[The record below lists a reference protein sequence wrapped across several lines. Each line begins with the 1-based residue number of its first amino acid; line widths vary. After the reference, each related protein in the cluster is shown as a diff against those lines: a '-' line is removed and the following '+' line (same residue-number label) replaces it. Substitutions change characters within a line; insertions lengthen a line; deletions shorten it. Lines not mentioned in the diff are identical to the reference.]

1 MRLQMP
7 NNIKEFYNKFSY
19 PVFGD
24 HTLSDMIDTG
34 ARDRSDPS
42 IHWNK
47 FWPQKSKDEKLEIL
61 VAGCGTYQAAIV
73 AARNSNCHVTGID
86 VSDNS
91 IKIQNNVIEKEG
103 INNVELKVC
112 AITDYVTDKKFDLII
127 CSGVLHHLENPNDN
141 LAHLAGLLNND
152 GVMTIMIYNYF
163 GRQGV
168 YNIQALVK
176 LLNIPQDIAGAQQL
190 TKIIDGLPQEHS
202 VNNYIKNN
210 QEVLYFENFMDTFFN
225 PHDVCYTALDIPRLI
240 ENTGLKFHDWLEMN
254 YDEEIEYNLDPFE
267 RAFYLDSVKEQNS
280 ILSFILKKET

>member
-91 IKIQNNVIEKEG
+91 IKIQNSVIEKEG

-127 CSGVLHHLENPNDN
+127 CSGVLHHLENPNEN
-141 LAHLAGLLNND
+141 LKHLGQLVKED
-152 GVMTIMIYNYF
+152 GVVTVMIYNFF

-168 YNIQALVK
+168 YNIQAIVK
-176 LLNIPQDIAGAQQL
+176 LLDLPHDIHGARKL
-190 TKIIDGLPQEHS
+190 SMIIDNLPQTHS

-210 QEVLYFENFMDTFFN
+210 KELFYLENFMDTFFN
-225 PHDVCYTALDIPRLI
+225 PHDVCYTALEIPKLI
-240 ENTGLKFHDWLEMN
+240 QNTGLIFDDWLEMN
-254 YDEEIEYNLDPFE
+254 YDENIDFDLNKFE
-267 RAFYLDSVKEQNS
+267 KAFYLDTVRENNG
-280 ILSFILKKET
+280 ILSFILRRQK

>member
-73 AARNSNCHVTGID
+73 AVRNSNCHVTGID

-91 IKIQNNVIEKEG
+91 IKIQNSVIEKEG

-141 LAHLAGLLNND
+141 LAHLAGLLKND

-176 LLNIPQDIAGAQQL
+176 LLNIPQDINGAQQL

-240 ENTGLKFHDWLEMN
+240 ANTGLKFHDWLEMN
-254 YDEEIEYNLDPFE
+254 YDEEIEYNLDLFE
-267 RAFYLDSVKEQNS
+267 RAFYLDSVKEKNS

>member
-1 MRLQMP
+1 MP

-127 CSGVLHHLENPNDN
+127 CSGVLHHLENPNEN
-141 LAHLAGLLNND
+141 IAHLAGLLKND

-176 LLNIPQDIAGAQQL
+176 LLNIPQDINGAQQL
-190 TKIIDGLPQEHS
+190 TKIIDGLPKEHS

-254 YDEEIEYNLDPFE
+254 YDEEIEYNLDSFE

>member
-1 MRLQMP
+1 MP

-127 CSGVLHHLENPNDN
+127 CSGVLHHLENPNEN
-141 LAHLAGLLNND
+141 IAHLAGLLKND

-176 LLNIPQDIAGAQQL
+176 LLNIPQDINGAQQL

-254 YDEEIEYNLDPFE
+254 YDEEIEYNLDSFE

>member
-141 LAHLAGLLNND
+141 LAHLAGLLKND

-176 LLNIPQDIAGAQQL
+176 LLNIPQDINGAQQL

-254 YDEEIEYNLDPFE
+254 YDEEIEYNLDSFE
-267 RAFYLDSVKEQNS
+267 QAFYLDSVKEQNS

>member
-127 CSGVLHHLENPNDN
+127 CSGVLHHLENPNEN
-141 LAHLAGLLNND
+141 LAHLAGLLKND

-176 LLNIPQDIAGAQQL
+176 LLNIPQDINGAQQL

-254 YDEEIEYNLDPFE
+254 YDEEIEYNLDSFE

>member
-1 MRLQMP
+1 MP

-127 CSGVLHHLENPNDN
+127 CSGVLHHLENPNEN
-141 LAHLAGLLNND
+141 LAHLAGLLKDD

-176 LLNIPQDIAGAQQL
+176 LLNIPQDINGAQQL

-254 YDEEIEYNLDPFE
+254 YDEEIEYNLDSFE

>member
-1 MRLQMP
+1 MP

-127 CSGVLHHLENPNDN
+127 CSGVLHHLENPNEN
-141 LAHLAGLLNND
+141 LAHLAGLLKND

-176 LLNIPQDIAGAQQL
+176 LLNIPQDINGAQQL

-254 YDEEIEYNLDPFE
+254 YDEEIEYNLDSFE

>member
-1 MRLQMP
+1 MP

-127 CSGVLHHLENPNDN
+127 CSGVLHHLENPNEN
-141 LAHLAGLLNND
+141 IAHLAGLLKDD

-176 LLNIPQDIAGAQQL
+176 LLNIPQDINGAQQL

-254 YDEEIEYNLDPFE
+254 YDEEIEYNLDSFE